1 MYNFIENI
9 NTRRK
14 QLMFPKIL
22 SILLLISPLTV
33 PGLPAAAETEKKYT
47 PTTIEREPVSDSEA
61 GGSRGCS
68 QAMGTTP
75 LIFLIPRDQVQP
87 TLSRHPT
94 FVWYLPQPVSVPL
107 RFTLI
112 QPGTTGII
120 YRQEIQAD
128 QAGIFRLK
136 LPASLPELREN
147 QEYRWTV
154 TLVCNDLKPSSNISL
169 WAWLKPISASG
180 ELQQRLNSARSR
192 NEKSRILSEAK
203 LWHDVYDVWFDS
215 VSQNKITI
223 LSKTFLPEEVQ
234 RQLRQQGVFSL
245 NQQQHH

>member
-1 MYNFIENI
+1 
-9 NTRRK
+9 
-14 QLMFPKIL
+14 MFPKIL
-22 SILLLISPLTV
+22 SILLLIFPLTV
-33 PGLPAAAETEKKYT
+33 PGLLTAAETQKKYT
-47 PTTIEREPVSDSEA
+47 PTTVEREPVSDSEA

-75 LIFLIPRDQVQP
+75 LVFLTPRDQVQP

-94 FVWYLPQPVSVPL
+94 FVWYLPHPVSVPV

-112 QPGTTGII
+112 EPGTTNII
-120 YRQEIQAD
+120 YRQEIQGN
-128 QAGIFRLK
+128 QAGIFVLK

-180 ELQQRLNSARSR
+180 ELQQQLSSATSPS
-192 NEKSRILSEAK
+192 EKVRILHEAQ
-203 LWHDVYDVWFDS
+203 LWHDAYQVWSDG
-215 VSQNKITI
+215 VSENKIAI
-223 LSKTFLPEEVQ
+223 LSKTNLPEAVYQ
-234 RQLRQQGVFSL
+234 QLRQRGVFSL
-245 NQQQHH
+245 NQQQDY